1 MTAPAATA
9 TTSSPGPS
17 LGPVA
22 RFERIIVVLLPAV
35 MIAIGGWVHRW
46 TDEDAFINFRVVD
59 QIFAGHGPVFN
70 AGERVEVTTST
81 VWVAALTAG
90 RAALGWA
97 VGMEWLSVGLGL
109 AAAILAFWIAASTSR
124 RCFTP
129 NARIVPVGL
138 IAVAAVPVMWD
149 FATSGLEMGLV
160 WLWIACCWL
169 ALTRVAVD
177 AIPSTRARRV
187 SLIAIGLGPLVR
199 PDLAVMSVAFLAAWI
214 LLASPR
220 RVTRDLVTALALP
233 VAYQVFRMGYYANI
247 VPNTALAKD
256 SGGLHVGQGWRYL
269 KDLVGTYSLWIPMA
283 AVVVVIA
290 LRLIER
296 HDRRTVIATG
306 ALVLG
311 ATLHAGYIVGSG
323 GDYMH
328 GRLLLPS
335 LFAVAVPAT
344 VELTS
349 TRGIRRVLTAGAV
362 GIVAVWSVVVIAGV
376 RYTADR
382 PTVFGVADISDWR
395 ILLGKQIYH
404 HTHKSLTVSD
414 YQLRAYYAAG
424 RRGYM
429 RVLDFKPRPGRDPHK
444 LVVTLGSIGV
454 PAWVAGHNVFVVDVG
469 GLAEPLAAR
478 SAPVAGRA
486 AGHRKVISPK
496 WYDARFGVGGRDPRT
511 VAARHALRCGAIKDL
526 LASVDE
532 PITPSRFLSNLWEA
546 VPNTFIHIPSD
557 PRVAERKYC

>member
-1 MTAPAATA
+1 MNAAAT
-9 TTSSPGPS
+9 TTASTSAR
-17 LGPVA
+17 PVGLFS
-22 RFERIIVVLLPAV
+22 RLERVIPILLPAV
-35 MIAIGGWVHRW
+35 IIAIGGWVHRW

-81 VWVAALTAG
+81 IWVAVLTAG
-90 RAALGWA
+90 RATLGWA

-109 AAAILAFWIAASTSR
+109 TAAVLAFWIAAAAGR
-124 RCFTP
+124 RWFSAD
-129 NARIVPVGL
+129 ARILPVGL
-138 IAVAAVPVMWD
+138 VAVAAVPVTWD

-169 ALTRVAVD
+169 ALTRVATD
-177 AIPSTRARRV
+177 AIPSTRARRC
-187 SLIAIGLGPLVR
+187 SLILIGLGPLVR
-199 PDLAVMSVAFLAAWI
+199 PDLALMSVAFLAAWM
-214 LLASPR
+214 LLATPR
-220 RVTRDLVTALALP
+220 RLVRDLITAVALP
-233 VAYQVFRMGYYANI
+233 IAYQVFRMGYYANI

-283 AVVVVIA
+283 MIVLVIA
-290 LRLIER
+290 LGLIER
-296 HDRRTVIATG
+296 RDRRLAIATG
-306 ALVLG
+306 ALAVG
-311 ATLHAGYIVGSG
+311 AALHAAYITTSG

-335 LFAVAVPAT
+335 LFAVAVPANVALVT
-344 VELTS
+344 G
-349 TRGIRRVLTAGAV
+349 RGIRRVATLGAV
-362 GIVAVWSVVVIAGV
+362 GVVAVWSVVVIAGV

-414 YQLRAYYAAG
+414 YKLRAYYAAG

-429 RVLDFKPRPGRDPHK
+429 RVLDFKPRPGRDPNK

-454 PAWVAGHNVFVVDVG
+454 PAWVAGHNVYVVDVG

-478 SAPVAGRA
+478 SAPVADRA

-511 VAARHALRCGAIKDL
+511 VAGRHALRCGEIKDL
-526 LASVDE
+526 LASVDD
-532 PITPSRFLSNLWEA
+532 PITPTRFLSNLWQA